1 MSIQAN
7 PYPLRVNKEIMDK
20 TKYIAKENGRSVNK
34 EIEFLMR
41 KNISSYENENGIIEL
56 PNLSEEIWLIL
67 H

>member
-7 PYPLRVNKEIMDK
+7 PYPLRVDKNVMEK

-41 KNISSYENENGIIEL
+41 KSISEFESLHGIIGLSGQL
-56 PNLSEEIWLIL
+56 PEK
-67 H
+67 

>member
-56 PNLSEEIWLIL
+56 PNLSEEI
-67 H
+67 